1 MNRVQYDNW
10 RANKQNFA
18 LNPALRAET
27 KRRKDVI
34 YIWEAIGLKRDG
46 LSVFKI
52 GITSASLRKS
62 RIARCAK
69 NHGLEYR
76 LIAYMPCDKTKE
88 VERAILAYGKP
99 VPMYGDAGTEFRA
112 MTGDDL
118 ERVLSLAA
126 GYCKTDLN
134 GAEYTHEPEHD
145 PRQVTENRC

>member
-10 RANKQNFA
+10 RSNQREYA

-27 KRRKDVI
+27 KRRNDVV
-34 YIWEAIGLKRDG
+34 YIWEAIGLKHGG

-69 NHGLEYR
+69 NHGLKYR
-76 LIAYMPCDKTKE
+76 LIAYMPCDNAKDAEK
-88 VERAILAYGKP
+88 AMLAYGKP
-99 VPMYGDAGTEFRA
+99 VLMHGDAGTEFRA

-118 ERVLSLAA
+118 ERVLALAD

-145 PRQVTENRC
+145 LRQVTENRC